1 MRHTNM
7 DTTSAQRITRIVG
20 AAAAAAWAL
29 PIAFIHLPTA
39 DADPCPD
46 VEIVFARGTTEPPG
60 VGGIG
65 QAFVDLLRSQLGG
78 RSVGVYAVD
87 YPASR
92 DFDVSTPAGA
102 NDASTHIQ
110 SMAANCPNT
119 RMVLGGYSQGAGV
132 IDLSTTAMPPRSLI
146 TSQPPPSSGLR
157 RVRLRTHSPPA
168 RCPRSVLFTQP
179 RPLTCACRTIRSA
192 PTAGTCV
199 LMLRTS
205 RPGWSTRPQLS
216 PRVGSRKSE
225 SQRSHKYSAPL
236 RWLLSSNQV
245 LRDRRGCGRR
255 SRPAHHNLDDPSTGV
270 TGRATERE
278 VRTFGRNPTYHDR
291 FTFNLTDPTGTE
303 TRVTER
309 STMSQT

>member
-1 MRHTNM
+1 M
-7 DTTSAQRITRIVG
+7 DTTSAHRITRVVG

-132 IDLSTTAMPPRSLI
+132 IDLSTTAMPP
-146 TSQPPPSSGLR
+146 Q
-157 RVRLRTHSPPA
+157 VADHVA
-168 RCPRSVLFTQP
+168 AAALFGAP
-179 RPLTCACRTIRSA
+179 KSA
-192 PTAGTCV
+192 FADT
-199 LMLRTS
+199 
-205 RPGWSTRPQLS
+205 LS
-216 PRVGSRKSE
+216 PGPLPAVGPLYATKTIDLCVPNDPICSDGWDMRAHVAYVETGMVNQAATFAASRV
-225 SQRSHKYSAPL
+225 
-236 RWLLSSNQV
+236 
-245 LRDRRGCGRR
+245 
-255 SRPAHHNLDDPSTGV
+255 
-270 TGRATERE
+270 
-278 VRTFGRNPTYHDR
+278 
-291 FTFNLTDPTGTE
+291 
-303 TRVTER
+303 
-309 STMSQT
+309 